1 MMVVMPLSVKVLE
14 VLSVHYCMLGGD
26 EVDSIEKVQ
35 GFDYKS
41 CLICGKMNWNN
52 ARWKPQRFLLH

>member
-35 GFDYKS
+35 VS
-41 CLICGKMNWNN
+41 ITSR
-52 ARWKPQRFLLH
+52 A